1 MRVLQ
6 CRRGTKVVK
15 FLYSVLT
22 YNATQQCTMAV
33 LHNSFA
39 VILFITIIIIFFCLN
54 NLDSPKINEYNIDWP
69 NPFLNCH
76 SLK

>member
-6 CRRGTKVVK
+6 CRRGTIVVK

-22 YNATQQCTMAV
+22 YNATQQCTLAV

-39 VILFITIIIIFFCLN
+39 VILFITIIIFFCLN
-54 NLDSPKINEYNIDWP
+54 NLDSQKLMSIISTAQTH
-69 NPFLNCH
+69 F
-76 SLK
+76 

>member
-6 CRRGTKVVK
+6 CRRGTIVVK

-22 YNATQQCTMAV
+22 YNATQQCTLAV

-39 VILFITIIIIFFCLN
+39 VILFITIIIFFFCLN
-54 NLDSPKINEYNIDWP
+54 NLDSQKLMSIISTAQIH
-69 NPFLNCH
+69 F
-76 SLK
+76 

>member
-6 CRRGTKVVK
+6 CRRGTIVVK

-22 YNATQQCTMAV
+22 YNATQQCTLAV
-33 LHNSFA
+33 LHNSLLLSFYYYYYN
-39 VILFITIIIIFFCLN
+39 FFCLN